1 MGGPLGFNR
10 ENIALAE
17 LDMPSAS
24 AVNAQ
29 LDDLLQPGGE
39 RVEQAAEYEAR
50 DSSRTIKVTV
60 DAQRRLS
67 DVDIQLR
74 WTSRIP
80 ADQLAGTL
88 FDTYVQAVQRAMVVE
103 LANAG
108 DAPPGRSGEALP
120 VDDVTGTFDEWI
132 AGIKARISDVDTQ
145 LEAIERLEAG
155 RAAPAATEVR
165 SPLGFFLLRLRG
177 GSPTG
182 VSGSANTLARAGADR
197 LGRDFL
203 EMFAAAGLAAP
214 TAAAGRPA
222 PLSPAHDE
230 DDEEP
235 FEFRYD
241 E

>member
-1 MGGPLGFNR
+1 MGFSR
-10 ENIALAE
+10 DDVAFAE
-17 LDMPSAS
+17 LDMPDVS

-39 RVEQAAEYEAR
+39 RVEPAAEYEAR
-50 DSSRTIKVTV
+50 DPSRTVKVTV

-74 WTSRIP
+74 WASRIP
-80 ADQLAGTL
+80 AEQLAGVL

-108 DAPPGRSGEALP
+108 DEQPGRPGEIEP
-120 VDDVTGTFDEWI
+120 DDVTGKTFDEWI

-145 LEAIERLEAG
+145 LEAIQRLEAG
-155 RAAPAATEVR
+155 RSGPVSAEVR
-165 SPLGFFLLRLRG
+165 SPLGFFLLHLRD

-182 VSGSANTLARAGADR
+182 VSGSVTTLSRAGADR
-197 LGRDFL
+197 LRQDFV
-203 EMFAAAGLAAP
+203 EVFATAGLAAP
-214 TAAAGRPA
+214 SAAVSRPA
-222 PLSPAHDE
+222 PRSPASPG

>member
-1 MGGPLGFNR
+1 MNR
-10 ENIALAE
+10 DDVVLAE
-17 LDMPSAS
+17 LDMPSTS

-39 RVEQAAEYEAR
+39 RVEPAAEYEAR
-50 DSSRTIKVTV
+50 DASRTITVTV

-80 ADQLAGTL
+80 ADQLAGVL
-88 FDTYVQAVQRAMVVE
+88 FGTYVQAVQRAMVVE

-108 DAPPGRSGEALP
+108 DTQPSHSGEVP
-120 VDDVTGTFDEWI
+120 VDDVTGKTFDEWI

-155 RAAPAATEVR
+155 RTAPAATEVR
-165 SPLGFFLLRLRG
+165 SPLGFFLLHLRG
-177 GSPTG
+177 GNPTG
-182 VSGSANTLARAGADR
+182 VTGSANTLARAGADR
-197 LGRDFL
+197 LRQDFL

-214 TAAAGRPA
+214 TAAIDQA
-222 PLSPAHDE
+222 PHSPTSQG

-241 E
+241 D

>member
-1 MGGPLGFNR
+1 LGFNR
-10 ENIALAE
+10 DYVVLAE

-39 RVEQAAEYEAR
+39 RVEPAAEYEAR
-50 DSSRTIKVTV
+50 DASRTIKVTV

-80 ADQLAGTL
+80 ADQLAAVL
-88 FDTYVQAVQRAMVVE
+88 FDTYAQAVQRAMVVE

-108 DAPPGRSGEALP
+108 DAQPSHSGEVP
-120 VDDVTGTFDEWI
+120 VDDVTGKTFDEWI

-145 LEAIERLEAG
+145 LEAIERLEVG
-155 RAAPAATEVR
+155 RTAPASSEVR
-165 SPLGFFLLRLRG
+165 SPLGFFLLHLRG
-177 GSPTG
+177 GNPTG
-182 VSGSANTLARAGADR
+182 VTGSATTLSRAGADR
-197 LGRDFL
+197 LRQDFL

-214 TAAAGRPA
+214 TAAAGPPA
-222 PLSPAHDE
+222 PHSPTSQG
-230 DDEEP
+230 DEEP

-241 E
+241 R

>member
-1 MGGPLGFNR
+1 LGFNR
-10 ENIALAE
+10 DVVVLAE
-17 LDMPSAS
+17 LDMPDKST
-24 AVNAQ
+24 VNTQ
-29 LDDLLQPGGE
+29 LGELLQPGGE
-39 RVEQAAEYEAR
+39 RVEPAAEYEAR
-50 DSSRTIKVTV
+50 DASHTVKVTV

-88 FDTYVQAVQRAMVVE
+88 FDTYLQAVQRAMVVE

-108 DAPPGRSGEALP
+108 DAQPSHTGEVT
-120 VDDVTGTFDEWI
+120 VDDVTGKTFNEWI

-145 LEAIERLEAG
+145 LEAIERLETS
-155 RAAPAATEVR
+155 RTAPASTEIR
-165 SPLGFFLLRLRG
+165 SPLGFFQLHLQG
-177 GSPTG
+177 GNPTR
-182 VSGSANTLARAGADR
+182 VIGSANTLARAGADR
-197 LGRDFL
+197 LRQDFL
-203 EMFAAAGLAAP
+203 EMFAEAELAAP
-214 TAAAGRPA
+214 TAAISQSA
-222 PLSPAHDE
+222 PRSSSDTE